1 MNKIDEYLKEK
12 IDSYTKAHKGED
24 PEEILSDMRG
34 KSFIIDAM
42 TQPLMLQSDC
52 INCKF
57 YDGFG
62 QCLEHGN
69 NLIEN
74 CNDYIKDD

>member
-1 MNKIDEYLKEK
+1 MNKPDEYLQEK
-12 IDSYTKAHKGED
+12 IDSFTKTHKGEY
-24 PEEILSDMRG
+24 PEEILADMRG
-34 KSFIIDAM
+34 KNLITDAM

-74 CNDYIKDD
+74 CKDFKKGE